1 MVRADFGAWIPKD
14 IEGLFR
20 EDVDWDVSR
29 DGIEKKLYEIGLVL
43 LLYLFRDVA
52 EFVFSVQRN
61 NIYFLR
67 NNIDIDESSPLKSVE
82 IIISN
87 SKLSKGTELN

>member
-52 EFVFSVQRN
+52 ECTYFPFDVT
-61 NIYFLR
+61 IYFLR
-67 NNIDIDESSPLKSVE
+67 NNIFAFQKYPDYYFKF
-82 IIISN
+82 
-87 SKLSKGTELN
+87 LSMRTTRS